1 MNTAT
6 ATPSADPMPLDARID
21 ALGLRDNVR
30 ELDELGYTV
39 VQDPVAHALTD
50 RVRDAIL
57 RLADETEGP
66 AKGYSASLLLGRDP
80 VFDEAALVPQLQA
93 IVEYVVGRGAL
104 LSQLIGSVR
113 PKGAPPIGLHAD
125 NSWFPAPF
133 PEWDFLVTGC
143 WATEEFTQDGGCTLV
158 IPGSHR
164 AASHP
169 TREARETL
177 EGAVPVEC
185 GKGSIAIWNSR
196 IWHANYPRT
205 LEGERVVLHMTYSRI
220 GITPVE
226 DYRHL
231 GDDYLEGK
239 PPELA
244 TLLGRDVFLGTTTAT
259 SGGTNGRLLQQTYE
273 TVHGP
278 GLYTKRRDDKNRES
292 SEKR

>member
-1 MNTAT
+1 MSTAKET
-6 ATPSADPMPLDARID
+6 ALAEAAPLEARID
-21 ALGLRDNVR
+21 KLGLREKVR

-39 VQDPVAHALTD
+39 LQDPIADALTD
-50 RVRDAIL
+50 RVREAIL
-57 RLADETEGP
+57 RLAQETEGP
-66 AKGYSASLLLGRDP
+66 ARGTSAGLLLGRDP
-80 VFDEAALVPQLQA
+80 VFDEAVLVPQLQV
-93 IVEYVVGRGAL
+93 IVEYVAGRGAL

-113 PKGAPPIGLHAD
+113 PKGAPALGLHAD

-133 PEWDFLVTGC
+133 PEWDFLVTAC
-143 WATEEFTQDGGCTLV
+143 WATDEFTRDGGCTLV

-164 AASHP
+164 TGAHP
-169 TREARETL
+169 TREARKTL
-177 EGAVPVEC
+177 EGAVPIEC
-185 GKGSIAIWNSR
+185 GKGSMVIWNSR
-196 IWHANYPRT
+196 IWHSNYART
-205 LEGERVVLHMTYSRI
+205 LDGERVVLHMTYSRI

-259 SGGTNGRLLQQTYE
+259 SGGTDSLLLKKTYE

-278 GLYTKRRDDKNRES
+278 GLYTRRRDG
-292 SEKR
+292 